1 MTPQSHDM
9 IARLVGHDTVSRH
22 SNLAL
27 IDEIQGYLA
36 EHGIASTLIHNA
48 ERTKASLLA
57 TVGPSREGGVV
68 LSGHTD
74 VVPVDNQ
81 PWSSDP
87 FTLTE
92 RQGRLYGRGTCDMKG
107 FIATALAMVP
117 AWLQKDLQRPIHLA
131 LSYDEEV
138 GCLGAPALIDRLLAD
153 VPRPDAVIVGEPTS
167 LQPVV
172 AHKGIAVLRT
182 TVTGHEAHSSQ
193 VHRGVSAVMT
203 AARLVAFIED
213 MALQNQA
220 KQDAGSRFDPPFSTL
235 HVGTVLGGTAVN
247 IISRH
252 CEFSWDIRCL
262 PDDDWRTYLQ
272 RFQAYADTL
281 LPAMRAIAPRASIE
295 TEVVVTVPP
304 LHDAGGAA
312 QTLASEL
319 LDSGRPAVVP
329 FVSEAGQ
336 FQERG
341 LDVVV
346 CGPGSINQAHQP
358 DEYIEISQITAFE
371 QFLNRLG
378 DRLCEGH

>member
-1 MTPQSHDM
+1 
-9 IARLVGHDTVSRH
+9 
-22 SNLAL
+22 
-27 IDEIQGYLA
+27 
-36 EHGIASTLIHNA
+36 
-48 ERTKASLLA
+48 
-57 TVGPSREGGVV
+57 
-68 LSGHTD
+68 
-74 VVPVDNQ
+74 
-81 PWSSDP
+81 
-87 FTLTE
+87 
-92 RQGRLYGRGTCDMKG
+92 
-107 FIATALAMVP
+107 
-117 AWLQKDLQRPIHLA
+117 
-131 LSYDEEV
+131 
-138 GCLGAPALIDRLLAD
+138 
-153 VPRPDAVIVGEPTS
+153 
-167 LQPVV
+167 
-172 AHKGIAVLRT
+172 
-182 TVTGHEAHSSQ
+182 
-193 VHRGVSAVMT
+193 
-203 AARLVAFIED
+203 
-213 MALQNQA
+213 ALQNQA

>member
-131 LSYDEEV
+131 LSYDEE
-138 GCLGAPALIDRLLAD
+138 
-153 VPRPDAVIVGEPTS
+153 
-167 LQPVV
+167 
-172 AHKGIAVLRT
+172 
-182 TVTGHEAHSSQ
+182 
-193 VHRGVSAVMT
+193 
-203 AARLVAFIED
+203 
-213 MALQNQA
+213 
-220 KQDAGSRFDPPFSTL
+220 
-235 HVGTVLGGTAVN
+235 
-247 IISRH
+247 
-252 CEFSWDIRCL
+252 
-262 PDDDWRTYLQ
+262 
-272 RFQAYADTL
+272 
-281 LPAMRAIAPRASIE
+281 
-295 TEVVVTVPP
+295 
-304 LHDAGGAA
+304 
-312 QTLASEL
+312 
-319 LDSGRPAVVP
+319 
-329 FVSEAGQ
+329 
-336 FQERG
+336 
-341 LDVVV
+341 
-346 CGPGSINQAHQP
+346 
-358 DEYIEISQITAFE
+358 
-371 QFLNRLG
+371 
-378 DRLCEGH
+378 